1 MRGRIELGAMRHVCE
16 KCGKEI
22 ESVGPC
28 ADCTR
33 KLAISP
39 RALFWLIL
47 AIIVTAIAGAVIR
60 SCLEKMGLSDM
71 FTA

>member
-1 MRGRIELGAMRHVCE
+1 MRHVCE

-33 KLAISP
+33 KLATSP
-39 RALFWLIL
+39 LTLFWLIL
-47 AIIVTAIAGAVIR
+47 ALIVSAIAGAVIR
-60 SCLEKMGLSDM
+60 SCLQKMDLSDM